1 MFLSTQWNFK
11 GGFWGNG
18 KQNLAILGGVPSSS
32 TRFSSL
38 RLVLDHGTRLFFKV
52 FGIRFR
58 GSSCEPLSK
67 REFIKI
73 RVEFYLL
80 CVMCPVYLTVN
91 SHRKYCN
98 YFRKHKICP
107 GKNSQKVTCYQPY
120 LHSSRKMICK
130 QFKHLWKRKLNRPVL
145 SNLIWEDKMH
155 FFLFSFCI

>member
-120 LHSSRKMICK
+120 LHCI
-130 QFKHLWKRKLNRPVL
+130 FFF
-145 SNLIWEDKMH
+145 SNLYFISPTCTAWSLLNLTWSHHIID
-155 FFLFSFCI
+155 IAD